1 MQDPIIFN
9 IQRFSLHDGGGIR
22 TMIFFKG
29 CPLRC
34 PWCSNPEGISL
45 EPQILLQPA
54 RCIKCSAPSVYE
66 CAKEPW
72 ECPTGAKSFAGRHY
86 TIEELKK
93 EALKDAVFYEEDGGI
108 TLSGGEALLF
118 AEYLSRFLPE
128 IKREG
133 VHVAVETT
141 GNVPRANIEQVME
154 YIDLFLFDLKIMDAA
169 QMRAICGG
177 DIELIRRNFEF
188 LSRHKQV
195 IPRLPLIPGF
205 TDSEENLREI
215 RDLILSCG
223 LKEVHILPYHSFGSS
238 KYEQLGLEYTL
249 AALSAPS
256 KEEINR
262 TCRLF
267 EEEGIRPVVGGY

>member
-1 MQDPIIFN
+1 MQDPIVFN

-29 CPLRC
+29 CSLHC
-34 PWCSNPEGISL
+34 PWCSNPEGISP
-45 EPQILLQPA
+45 EAQILLQPT
-54 RCIKCSAPSVYE
+54 RCIKCSAPSIHE
-66 CAKEPW
+66 CTKEPW
-72 ECPTGAKSFAGRHY
+72 ECPTGAKSFAGRQY
-86 TIEELKK
+86 TVEELKN
-93 EALKDAVFYEEDGGI
+93 EALKDAVFFEKDGGI

-118 AEYLSRFLPE
+118 ADYLSRFLPE

-133 VHVAVETT
+133 IHVAVETA
-141 GNVPRANIEQVME
+141 GNVPRANLEQVME

-169 QMRAICGG
+169 QMREVCGG
-177 DIELIRRNFEF
+177 DIELIRQNFEF

-205 TDSEENLREI
+205 TDSEENLRAI

-238 KYEQLGLEYTL
+238 KYEQLGLEYSL
-249 AALSAPS
+249 AGLSAPP
-256 KEEINR
+256 KEQVDRI
-262 TCRLF
+262 CRLF
-267 EEEGIRPVVGGY
+267 EEAGIRPVVGGY